1 MSEEERAEVIN
12 RMLHIQL
19 AMIKEKTGNPNPF
32 VRVTFY
38 DELSD
43 LLAKGYLKPPV
54 GNNILWT
61 FVAARRDH
69 YPYDDIVAFDTAT
82 QINLGYYMNLQFTST
97 GAHLAAA
104 EGPWKMEFNFR
115 YANSRCPLAL
125 SVVNAGNL
133 REFVME
139 LAANASMMWDMATYD
154 TDRFLY
160 DFVFAILERSMR
172 KR

>member
-1 MSEEERAEVIN
+1 
-12 RMLHIQL
+12 ML
-19 AMIKEKTGNPNPF
+19 P
-32 VRVTFY
+32 
-38 DELSD
+38 
-43 LLAKGYLKPPV
+43 
-54 GNNILWT
+54 
-61 FVAARRDH
+61 ARRDH
-69 YPYDDIVAFDTAT
+69 YPYDDIVTFDTAT

-154 TDRFLY
+154 TD
-160 DFVFAILERSMR
+160 
-172 KR
+172 